1 MLSYKEFKETALN
14 EAAKPKKEAPLK
26 VRKVNVDWY
35 RISVEKDSL
44 GIDSSVVDIYR
55 TRFNEWSVN
64 EGQPESFKKVGDK
77 ESWVFSKLSTAKKYA
92 LDLAQAIKADAPW
105 PKVSSGDYSD
115 Y

>member
-1 MLSYKEFKETALN
+1 MLSYNEFKNLN

-35 RISVEKDSL
+35 RISVEQNSL

-92 LDLAQAIKADAPW
+92 LDLAQAIKADEPW

>member
-1 MLSYKEFKETALN
+1 MLSYTEFKNLN

-26 VRKVNVDWY
+26 IRKVNSDWY
-35 RISVEKDSL
+35 RISIEKNSL

-77 ESWVFSKLSTAKKYA
+77 ESWVFSKLATAKKYA
-92 LDLAQAIKADAPW
+92 LDLAQAIKDGQPW
-105 PKVSSGDYSD
+105 PRISSGNYSD

>member
-1 MLSYKEFKETALN
+1 MLSYNEFKNLN

-26 VRKVNVDWY
+26 IRKVNTDWY
-35 RISVEKDSL
+35 RISIEKNSL

-77 ESWVFSKLSTAKKYA
+77 ESWVFAKLGTAKKYA
-92 LDLAQAIKADAPW
+92 LDLAQAIKDDEPW
-105 PKVSSGDYSD
+105 PRISSGNYSD